1 MLACYRPFKF
11 IGTNAYWL
19 ASLNTDADINNT
31 IHDIASRGI
40 SVIRT
45 WAFNGTRIAPSS
57 PYSSL
62 SDCSFPIAHHRQSRS
77 YAIPSTDLT
86 GCTEWS
92 MHCCQFINASLP
104 V

>member
-62 SDCSFPIAHHRQSRS
+62 SDRSFPIAHHRQSRS
-77 YAIPSTDLT
+77 YAIPSNDLT
-86 GCTEWS
+86 GCIEWS
-92 MHCCQFINASLP
+92 MRCCQFINASLP